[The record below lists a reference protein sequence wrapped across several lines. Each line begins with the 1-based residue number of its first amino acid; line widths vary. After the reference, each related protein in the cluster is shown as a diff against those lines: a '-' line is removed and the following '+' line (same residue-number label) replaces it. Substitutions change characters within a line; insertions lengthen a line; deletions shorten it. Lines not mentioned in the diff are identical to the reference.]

1 VKNIKCN
8 GAHTTF
14 HIAIWFPPLTTE
26 IRLQRFPDQE
36 PTVDIQT
43 VDDACICSSLHIQGA
58 VMHKSYHRCPVHN
71 DTMEH
76 NRTRRNIVTGHLVH
90 RKQNTPQPVEDSC
103 ICSSVHIHGN
113 LVNVR
118 YSHRCPIHNDTMEH
132 DCTRSNIVTGC
143 GFINLVQCNEL
154 PLMTCTST
162 SWRHSHRFCKAE
174 LPHADIILLHLLV
187 NTLSWSSHVNSLLV
201 SIL

>member
-1 VKNIKCN
+1 MI
-8 GAHTTF
+8 
-14 HIAIWFPPLTTE
+14 HIEFRFPPLTTE
-26 IRLQRFPDQE
+26 IRQQRFPEQ
-36 PTVDIQT
+36 VQT
-43 VDDACICSSLHIQGA
+43 VDSLTVDDTCICSSGA
-58 VMHKSYHRCPVHN
+58 VMHKYYHRCPVHN

-90 RKQNTPQPVEDSC
+90 RKRNTPQPVEYSC

-118 YSHRCPIHNDTMEH
+118 YSHRCPIHNDMMEH
-132 DCTRSNIVTGC
+132 DCTRRNIVTGC

-162 SWRHSHRFCKAE
+162 S
-174 LPHADIILLHLLV
+174 
-187 NTLSWSSHVNSLLV
+187 
-201 SIL
+201 